1 MMNNAMI
8 LFVVTIL
15 TATASVHGT
24 LTTAD
29 QPTFD
34 PTVAISNFNQFK
46 TNLDKAQEFLI
57 SIYKGAFG
65 GISAFWFA
73 YSIWMVLS
81 VFYYSFG
88 VSYLNAKDEAEAEL
102 KENEIKRAFQVSNI
116 DVNSVFQKLRSIHD
130 KATSKVGDS
139 CYRRGLCEIRS
150 YFATTRL
157 YNGIPK
163 LIRRM
168 LRLEPQSREAGTCSQ
183 IHYEC
188 TMTKLLA
195 SLIQ

>member
-1 MMNNAMI
+1 MNNPMI
-8 LFVVTIL
+8 LFVVTML
-15 TATASVHGT
+15 TASVHGT
-24 LTTAD
+24 LTAED

-34 PTVAISNFNQFK
+34 PTVAIANFNQFK

-57 SIYKGAFG
+57 SLYKGAFG
-65 GISAFWFA
+65 GISAFWFV
-73 YSIWMVLS
+73 YSFWMVLS
-81 VFYYSFG
+81 VFYYSFS
-88 VSYLNAKDEAEAEL
+88 VSYLNARDEAEAEA
-102 KENEIKRAFQVSNI
+102 KENEIQRAFQVSQI
-116 DVNSVFQKLRSIHD
+116 DVNSIFQKLRSIHD

-150 YFATTRL
+150 YLATTRF
-157 YNGIPK
+157 YSGIPK

-168 LRLEPQSREAGTCSQ
+168 LRLEPQSRETGTCSQ

-188 TMTKLLA
+188 TITKLLA